1 MSNFVITTVSGT
13 TIITSNKVSAKM
25 FWYDGSKVEFE
36 DGTQVFKDREKPK
49 EIYPVWFSEHEKN
62 QLIAH
67 WEKTGMF
74 PTIVAKLRA
83 SESAKGIM

>member
-1 MSNFVITTVSGT
+1 MSNVVITTVAGNT
-13 TIITSNKVSAKM
+13 VITPNMVVAKLY
-25 FWYDGSKVEFE
+25 WYEGAKVEFE
-36 DGTQVFKDREKPK
+36 DGSEVFKKESKFK
-49 EIYPVWFSEHEKN
+49 EIYPVWFIEHEKD

-74 PTIVAKLRA
+74 PTIVAKLRS